1 MRISLGK
8 EIQGK
13 PCLEDSEWSST
24 EVSDQLKSWF
34 RSLFIVRKAGS
45 RIVHALEVE
54 VCLWHNADLYIMQ
67 ACNTKER
74 KGTIVD
80 GKGEPLTK
88 YCVITMTFFHLVQ
101 IDLLLVLH
109 LH

>member
-1 MRISLGK
+1 MHSPATTKTLQQQQDVGNSRHASNRIFLLIKCQIRISIGK

-45 RIVHALEVE
+45 RIVHAFDVE
-54 VCLWHNADLYIMQ
+54 VLCKPAILKRNHS
-67 ACNTKER
+67 
-74 KGTIVD
+74 
-80 GKGEPLTK
+80 
-88 YCVITMTFFHLVQ
+88 
-101 IDLLLVLH
+101 
-109 LH
+109 